1 MVDDNRHAGDESTGK
16 GRPTPSRR
24 EAEEARKRQMKTP
37 MTRKEQA
44 KRERAARAELRAKQQ
59 AAMRTGEEKF
69 LPARE
74 RGPVRR
80 FLRDYVDRRWNIAE
94 FLLPILVLILLLSLV
109 NQPWALTGVS
119 ALWAFTIVA
128 VILDTFVL
136 LRGVKKEIAARGFDP
151 EDAGGARFYALLRST
166 QLRRFRLPKP
176 QVDRGADL
184 PTTYR

>member
-1 MVDDNRHAGDESTGK
+1 MDGTSTPASK
-16 GRPTPSRR
+16 GRATPSRR
-24 EAEEARKRQMKTP
+24 EAELARKRQMKTP

-44 KRERAARAELRAKQQ
+44 KRDRKARNELRTKQQ
-59 AAMRTGEEKF
+59 QAMRTGEEKY

-109 NQPWALTGVS
+109 GQGWAVTAVS
-119 ALWAFTIVA
+119 ALWAFTLVA
-128 VILDTFVL
+128 VVLDTFLL
-136 LRGVKKEIAARGFDP
+136 LRGVKKEMASRGF
-151 EDAGGARFYALLRST
+151 EAGDARGARFYALLRST

-176 QVDRGADL
+176 MVARGEQL
-184 PTTYR
+184 STTYR